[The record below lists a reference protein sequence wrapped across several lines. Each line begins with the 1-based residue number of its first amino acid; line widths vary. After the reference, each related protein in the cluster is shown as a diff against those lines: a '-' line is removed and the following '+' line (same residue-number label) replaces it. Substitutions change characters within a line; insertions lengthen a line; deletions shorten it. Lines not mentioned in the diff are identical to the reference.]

1 MIWDVLRTRKR
12 PIALKAASLCV
23 AIIILSAA
31 TESGRPQSQTDQLY
45 PHSEGLHEP
54 WGYIDRAGRMVIPP
68 QFDRADDFHEGLARV
83 QRNKK
88 FGYIDYTGNVVI
100 EERFDQ
106 ATEFASGR
114 AAVKIDN
121 SWTVIE
127 RSGNQILPPQF
138 SSIHPF
144 REDRAVV
151 TLKGKR
157 GAIDPSGH
165 MVIQPQFELMSDFSE
180 GLAVV
185 VMGKKRGFVR
195 PDGSI
200 AIPLEFDFATSFRNG
215 RARVSS
221 GSGPNAGAGLIDTT
235 GRLVVRYQNR
245 PLADFREGL
254 APFGDGDIGFMDM
267 SGSVV
272 IPPKYRG
279 IVEGGISEGLIAV
292 ATRDGHRWGYID
304 FTGEFK
310 IEPRF
315 GNVRP
320 FQGGLAVVG
329 LPSIEAFGPFDDPSV
344 TAPGVHYG
352 VIDRS
357 GKFIAKPIF
366 DSIEIH
372 SDGLIQVTFAR
383 RRGYLNGDGHPIT
396 FASEELDAH
405 VRKTRQRLV
414 ELSKL
419 NSPEGRRRALQDAHP
434 EIMKEV
440 EKVGPDLRARN
451 LKYIEELWKRG
462 LLAQ

>member
-1 MIWDVLRTRKR
+1 
-12 PIALKAASLCV
+12 
-23 AIIILSAA
+23 
-31 TESGRPQSQTDQLY
+31 
-45 PHSEGLHEP
+45 
-54 WGYIDRAGRMVIPP
+54 MVIPP
-68 QFDRADDFHEGLARV
+68 QFDRADDFHEGLALV

-88 FGYIDYTGNVVI
+88 FGYVDHAGKVVI

-106 ATEFASGR
+106 ATDFASDR
-114 AAVKIDN
+114 AVVKIDN
-121 SWTVIE
+121 AWIVID
-127 RSGNQILPPQF
+127 RVGRQIVPPQF
-138 SSIHPF
+138 SSIRPF

-157 GAIDPSGH
+157 GAIDPSGQ
-165 MVIQPQFELMSDFSE
+165 MIIQPQFELMSDFSE

-185 VMGKKRGFVR
+185 VVGKKRGFVR
-195 PDGSI
+195 RDGSM
-200 AIPLEFDFATSFRNG
+200 AIPPEFDFATSFRNG

-221 GSGPNAGAGLIDTT
+221 GTEPNRGAGLIDTT
-235 GRLVVRYQNR
+235 GRLVARHQSR

-254 APFGDGDIGFMDM
+254 APFSDATGHFGFMDI

-272 IPPKYRG
+272 IPPKYPSM
-279 IVEGGISEGLIAV
+279 VEGGISEGLIAV
-292 ATRDGHRWGYID
+292 AGPGGYRWGYID

-320 FQGGLAVVG
+320 FQDGLAVVG
-329 LPSIEAFGPFDDPSV
+329 LPSIETFGPFDDPSV

-352 VIDRS
+352 VVDRS

-366 DSIEIH
+366 DAVKLH
-372 SDGLIQVTFAR
+372 ADGLIQVTFAR

-396 FASEELDAH
+396 FAPEELDAY
-405 VRKTRQRLV
+405 VQKTRERLV

-419 NSPEGRRRALQDAHP
+419 NSPEGRRRALQNALP

-462 LLAQ
+462 FLAQ